1 MAEWLYEAGIGETR
15 AALVEDGRILQA
27 RIERPG
33 GLKLGT
39 VLDSRLI
46 ERVAAGLSRVE
57 TSEGAAVIERVPPGV
72 TLGARLTVEVIREA
86 IPEPG
91 RAKLAKVAATDAAPR
106 PADDLLARCRASGV
120 PIRIMRAHEPD
131 ALEAAG
137 WSEILDEAENGEI
150 AFPGGALRMSPT
162 PAMTLFDVDGA
173 GAPAPLAIAAARA
186 AAAAIVRHDI
196 GGSIG
201 IDFPTLGNKAERQ
214 AAADAIDAALPQP
227 FERTAINGF
236 GFLQIVRPRAR
247 ASLPEILRASPAA
260 TEALAMLRAIERT
273 PPPVPPMHAA
283 SPRVAA
289 WLAGHPDLVA
299 ELSRRTGAPISFT
312 S

>member
-1 MAEWLYEAGIGETR
+1 MAEWLYEAGIGEAR
-15 AALVEDGRILQA
+15 AALVEDGRIIEA

-33 GLKLGT
+33 GLKLGA
-39 VLDSRLI
+39 VLEGQLI
-46 ERVAAGLSRVE
+46 DRVAVGLSRVE
-57 TSEGAAVIERVPPGV
+57 TPDGLAVIERLPPGI
-72 TLGARLTVEVIREA
+72 TLGARLTVEVVREA

-91 RAKLAKVAATDAAPR
+91 RAKLAKVAASDAAPR
-106 PADDLLARCRASGV
+106 AADDLLARCRASGFPV
-120 PIRIMRAHEPD
+120 QLIRAHEPD

-137 WSEILDEAENGEI
+137 WSEVLDEAETGEI

-173 GAPAPLAIAAARA
+173 GAPAPLALAAARA
-186 AAAAIVRHDI
+186 AAMAIVRHDI

-214 AAADAIDAALPQP
+214 AAAEAIDTVLPPP

-236 GFLQIVRPRAR
+236 GFLQIVRPRRR
-247 ASLPEILRASPAA
+247 ASLPETLRADSVAA
-260 TEALAMLRAIERT
+260 AALALLRTIERT
-273 PPPVPPMHAA
+273 PPPVPPAQAA
-283 SPRVAA
+283 GPRVAA
-289 WLAGHPDLVA
+289 WLAARPELVA
-299 ELSRRTGAPISFT
+299 ELSRCTGVPISFG